1 MILGTRIS
9 QAVFG
14 HNFLYHVFSFPHLT
28 HDLRNELAVSN
39 LPIFRPNAIIMPSK
53 KSTRILIFFNNYV
66 APPALRMLRGKKQ
79 PLRRRDTEIQRFIR

>member
-9 QAVFG
+9 QAVFC

-28 HDLRNELAVSN
+28 HNLRNELAVSN

-66 APPALRMLRGKKQ
+66 ALSALRMLRDNKEEKPQG
-79 PLRRRDTEIQRFIR
+79 RRDTEI